1 MLLNKLQAAIFAGLS
16 MSSIS
21 ALAENDFYLAPFGS
35 YLHSDSSKKANDGF
49 GAGLAIG
56 KEINEHFNIE
66 IRGFWQKY
74 DNDYSCCNT
83 ANVNSKGDSEL
94 TGGTLD
100 VQYFFM
106 RDTFSPYVV
115 AGVGGMNTNYS
126 MQTTVFGQ
134 SINYQKNTTSF
145 IFETGV
151 GSTYKVTDYLT
162 LRGDVRYRLNTLPM
176 IVGSTELSVFNDL
189 TVNVGFVV
197 PF

>member
-1 MLLNKLQAAIFAGLS
+1 MFSNKLQAAIFTGLS

-21 ALAENDFYLAPFGS
+21 VFAENDFYVSPFGS

-56 KEINEHFNIE
+56 KEINEHFNVE
-66 IRGFWQKY
+66 IRGFWQNY
-74 DNDYSCCNT
+74 DNDYSCCNK
-83 ANVNSKGDSEL
+83 ANINSKGDSEL

-115 AGVGGMNTNYS
+115 AAVGGMNTAYK
-126 MQTTVFGQ
+126 MQSVVFGK
-134 SINYQKNTTSF
+134 SINYAKDAASF

-151 GSTYKVTDYLT
+151 GTTYNVTDYLT

-176 IVGSTELSVFNDL
+176 NVGSTENNIFNDL
-189 TVNVGFVV
+189 TVNFGFVV